1 MSFCG
6 DVDPERGCLMDA
18 NFPRYEAEAA
28 MLEAALA
35 DPLYQAIIDD
45 VRDRVACPD
54 GANPK
59 NFGEVIQ
66 QMKANGLIRKVGH
79 AYTKRKVAHGRD
91 VCLWQLVNVEVARKR
106 LEQLRQQ
113 IEVKT
118 KRAVAARSV
127 QGALF

>member
-1 MSFCG
+1 
-6 DVDPERGCLMDA
+6 MDA

-35 DPLYQAIIDD
+35 DPLHRAIIDD
-45 VRDRVACPD
+45 VRDRVACPED
-54 GANPK
+54 ANRK

-91 VCLWQLVNVEVARKR
+91 VGLWQLVDVEVARKR
-106 LEQLRQQ
+106 LDQLRQL
-113 IEVKT
+113 VKEKT
-118 KRAVAARSV
+118 ERAVDAARSV
-127 QGALF
+127 QGTLF

>member
-1 MSFCG
+1 M
-6 DVDPERGCLMDA
+6 DV
-18 NFPRYEAEAA
+18 NFPRYEAV
-28 MLEAALA
+28 MLVAALA
-35 DPLYQAIIDD
+35 DPLHQAIIDD